1 MYQDYI
7 RVLLIEDNLCDIRLI
22 NELISN
28 EAHDFRCS
36 FDHTSSLSDAL
47 EKLKMN
53 NYDVVLIDIDLPD
66 CSNLD
71 ALKEV
76 HASANSFPIIIM
88 TALEEDETLAAKAA
102 QMGAQDYLLKSQMN
116 SCLLSRSIGY
126 IVERKKI
133 EKMLLESKKLLE
145 KNASEIAQLNNR
157 LQEVIA
163 GKDKFLSILSHDLK
177 SPFQGLLGLSK
188 SLVEEYFFLTDEER
202 LKYANYLNAT
212 TLHLYNLIENLLH
225 WSRIETDKAN
235 FQPSELELYSELAY
249 VMSFMNARLV
259 KKNIS
264 LINKVEHDKKVFA
277 DSEMLT
283 SLLENLISNAVKFT
297 DNGGSIC
304 ISTFECEWDNT
315 TLGICVADNGKGI
328 SPEDMQNLFRID
340 VRQSR
345 SGTEGEK
352 GTGLGLLICNEIVK
366 KHGGRI
372 WAESQPGQGSSFKFT
387 LPKKAEH
394 KA

>member
-7 RVLLIEDNLCDIRLI
+7 KVLLIEDNISDARLI
-22 NELISN
+22 NELIN
-28 EAHDFRCS
+28 EAHDFRYS
-36 FDHTSSLSDAL
+36 FDHTFHLPDAL

-53 NYDVVLIDIDLPD
+53 NYDVVLLDIDLPD
-66 CSNLD
+66 GSHLD
-71 ALKEV
+71 SLKEV
-76 HASANSFPIIIM
+76 QDSASSFPIIIM
-88 TALEEDETLAAKAA
+88 TALEDETLATKAA
-102 QMGAQDYLLKSQMN
+102 EMGAQDYLPKSQMN
-116 SCLLSRSIGY
+116 SYLLSRSIRY
-126 IVERKKI
+126 TIERKKI
-133 EKMLLESKKLLE
+133 EKMLLESKELLE
-145 KNASEIAQLNNR
+145 KNASEMTQLNKR

-202 LKYANYLNAT
+202 LKYANYLNTT
-212 TLHLYNLIENLLH
+212 TLHLYNLIENLLQ

-297 DNGGSIC
+297 DIGGSIC
-304 ISTFECEWDNT
+304 ISTFECERNNK
-315 TLGICVADNGKGI
+315 TLGICVEDNGKGI

-352 GTGLGLLICNEIVK
+352 GTGLGLLICKEIVE

-372 WAESQPGQGSSFKFT
+372 WAESQPGQGSTFKFT
-387 LPKKAEH
+387 LPKQAEL
-394 KA
+394 KV